1 MIRRFTWAA
10 ALLVFGPAFV
20 SADTLVVFTQPTNES
35 AVAKQFAAD
44 TQPALA
50 ELAASMDIELQIVDV
65 AQAGAPAEV
74 GLTPLFVFQNHRGRS
89 IYQGR
94 SATLDRVRNLI
105 RTARFR
111 PQEAAVLER
120 PGVPFETRGRMTLA
134 TPIKVTGSAPRPPSA
149 ARPPTRPRGWP
160 AATASSTWTST
171 PTTRPTARFRWVSRP
186 TPSSTATTRC
196 LCRPMSR

>member
-10 ALLVFGPAFV
+10 ALLVFGQAFA
-20 SADTLVVFTQPTNES
+20 SADTLVVFTQPTSES

-74 GLTPLFVFQNHRGRS
+74 GLTPLLVFQNHRGRS

-94 SATLDRVRNLI
+94 SVAL
-105 RTARFR
+105 R
-111 PQEAAVLER
+111 P
-120 PGVPFETRGRMTLA
+120 
-134 TPIKVTGSAPRPPSA
+134 
-149 ARPPTRPRGWP
+149 W
-160 AATASSTWTST
+160 
-171 PTTRPTARFRWVSRP
+171 
-186 TPSSTATTRC
+186 
-196 LCRPMSR
+196 